1 MPLWEAGA
9 DTASNKPK
17 FAPVDEDSDYNRGDI
32 YATNSGWVQ
41 AAGTGASGNDNA
53 SAQAEVLVAI
63 GGLAG
68 SSATTGL
75 QEATISAVRFITGAA
90 PHDLSAGSQT
100 LQIEIEWDE
109 AVTVVGSPTM
119 KVVSDNAGSGSGRGP
134 YTCVYT
140 ATGSTANQ
148 KRFVLASQTLVAN
161 DVLSIGTAL
170 HDAVTL
176 AGGSTI
182 KDTASGTI
190 NSQRNLLAAVR
201 VTATV
206 TA

>member
-63 GGLAG
+63 GDLAG
-68 SSATTGL
+68 ASATTGL

-100 LQIEIEWDE
+100 LQVEIEWDE
-109 AVTVVGSPTM
+109 AVTVTGSPTM

-148 KRFVLASQTLVAN
+148 KRFVLASQTLVED
-161 DVLSIGTAL
+161 DVLSLGTAT
-170 HDAVTL
+170 HDTVVL
-176 AGGSTI
+176 AGGTI

-190 NSQRNLLAAVR
+190 NSQRNLLEAVR

>member
-1 MPLWEAGA
+1 METCAEVSA
-9 DTASNKPK
+9 NKPK

-32 YATNSGWVQ
+32 YATNSGWVR

-53 SAQAEVLVAI
+53 SAQTEVLVAI

-68 SSATTGL
+68 ADASTGL

-109 AVTVVGSPTM
+109 AVTVTGSPSM
-119 KVVSDNAGSGSGRGP
+119 KVVSCNECSGSGRGP
-134 YTCVYT
+134 YECVYT

-148 KRFVLASQTLVAN
+148 KRFVLASQTLVED

-170 HDAVTL
+170 HDAIAL
-176 AGGSTI
+176 NGGTI

>member
-9 DTASNKPK
+9 DVSTNKPK

-32 YATNSGWVQ
+32 YATNSGWVR

-53 SAQAEVLVAI
+53 SSQAEVLVAI

-68 SSATTGL
+68 ADASTGL

-109 AVTVVGSPTM
+109 AVTVTGSPSM
-119 KVVSDNAGSGSGRGP
+119 KVVSGNEGSGSGRGP
-134 YTCVYT
+134 YECVYT

-148 KRFVLASQTLVAN
+148 KRFVLASQTLVED

-170 HDAVTL
+170 HDAIAL
-176 AGGSTI
+176 NGGTI

-190 NSQRNLLAAVR
+190 KSQRNLLAAVR

>member
-9 DTASNKPK
+9 DVSTNKPK

-32 YATNSGWVQ
+32 YATNSGWVR
-41 AAGTGASGNDNA
+41 AAGTGASGNDNTSA
-53 SAQAEVLVAI
+53 SPEVLVAI

-68 SSATTGL
+68 TDASTGL

-109 AVTVVGSPTM
+109 AVTVTGSPSM
-119 KVVSDNAGSGSGRGP
+119 KVVSGNEGSGSGRGP
-134 YTCVYT
+134 YECVYT

-148 KRFVLASQTLVAN
+148 KRFVLASQTLVED

-170 HDAVTL
+170 HDAIAL
-176 AGGSTI
+176 NGGTI

-190 NSQRNLLAAVR
+190 NAQRNLLAAVR
-201 VTATV
+201 VTHTV

>member
-1 MPLWEAGA
+1 MPLWGNSA
-9 DTASNKPK
+9 DAADNKPK
-17 FAPVDEDSDYNRGDI
+17 FAPVDENSDFNRGDI

-41 AAGTGASGNDNA
+41 AAGTAASGCDNA
-53 SAQAEVLVAI
+53 SAQPEVLVAI

-109 AVTVVGSPTM
+109 AVTVTGSPTM
-119 KVVSDNAGSGSGRGP
+119 KVVSGNEGSGSGRGP

-148 KRFVLASQTLVAN
+148 KRFVLASQTLVED

-176 AGGSTI
+176 NGGTI

-201 VTATV
+201 VTHTV

>member
-1 MPLWEAGA
+1 MPLWGNSA
-9 DTASNKPK
+9 DAADNKPK
-17 FAPVDEDSDYNRGDI
+17 FAPVDEDSDFNRGDI

-41 AAGTGASGNDNA
+41 AAGTGASGNDNT

-63 GGLAG
+63 GDLAG
-68 SSATTGL
+68 SSASTGL
-75 QEATISAVRFITGAA
+75 QEATISAVRFITGAT

-119 KVVSDNAGSGSGRGP
+119 KVVSGNEGAGSGRGP

-148 KRFVLASQTLVAN
+148 KRFVLASQTLVVS

-170 HDAVTL
+170 HDAVAL
-176 AGGSTI
+176 AGGTI

>member
-1 MPLWEAGA
+1 MPLWGSSA
-9 DTASNKPK
+9 DAADNKPK
-17 FAPVDEDSDYNRGDI
+17 FAPVDENSDFNRGDI

-63 GGLAG
+63 GDLAG

-75 QEATISAVRFITGAA
+75 QEGTISAVRFITGAA

-109 AVTVVGSPTM
+109 AVTVTGSPTM
-119 KVVSDNAGSGSGRGP
+119 KVVSGNEGSGSGRGP

-148 KRFVLASQTLVAN
+148 KRFVLAAQTLVE
-161 DVLSIGTAL
+161 DDILSIGTAV
-170 HDAVTL
+170 HDAL
-176 AGGSTI
+176 ALNGGTI
-182 KDTASGTI
+182 KDTASGSI
-190 NSQRNLLAAVR
+190 DSQRNLLAAVR

>member
-9 DTASNKPK
+9 DVSTNKPK

-32 YATNSGWVQ
+32 YATNSGWVR
-41 AAGTGASGNDNA
+41 AAGTGASGNDNTSA
-53 SAQAEVLVAI
+53 SPEVLVAI

-68 SSATTGL
+68 TDASTGL

-109 AVTVVGSPTM
+109 AVTVTGSPSM
-119 KVVSDNAGSGSGRGP
+119 KVVSGNEGSGSGRGP
-134 YTCVYT
+134 YECVYT

-148 KRFVLASQTLVAN
+148 KRFVLASQTLVED

-170 HDAVTL
+170 HDAIAL
-176 AGGSTI
+176 NGGTI
-182 KDTASGTI
+182 KDTASGSI
-190 NSQRNLLAAVR
+190 NAQRNLLAAVR
-201 VTATV
+201 VTHTV

>member
-1 MPLWEAGA
+1 MPLWGSSA
-9 DTASNKPK
+9 DAADNKPK
-17 FAPVDEDSDYNRGDI
+17 FAPVDENSDFNRGDI

-63 GGLAG
+63 GDLAG

-109 AVTVVGSPTM
+109 AVTVTGSPTM
-119 KVVSDNAGSGSGRGP
+119 KVVSGNEGSGSGRGP

-148 KRFVLASQTLVAN
+148 KRFVLAAQTLVE
-161 DVLSIGTAL
+161 DDILSIGTAV
-170 HDAVTL
+170 HDAL
-176 AGGSTI
+176 ALNGGTI
-182 KDTASGTI
+182 KDTASGSI
-190 NSQRNLLAAVR
+190 DSQRNLLAAVR

>member
-9 DTASNKPK
+9 DVSTNKPK

-32 YATNSGWVQ
+32 YATNSGWVR

-68 SSATTGL
+68 ADASTGL

-109 AVTVVGSPTM
+109 AVTVTGSPSM
-119 KVVSDNAGSGSGRGP
+119 KVVSGNEGSGSGRGP
-134 YTCVYT
+134 YECVYT

-148 KRFVLASQTLVAN
+148 KRFVLASQTLVED

-170 HDAVTL
+170 HDAIAL
-176 AGGSTI
+176 NGGTI

>member
-1 MPLWEAGA
+1 MPLCEAGA
-9 DTASNKPK
+9 DVSTNKPK

-32 YATNSGWVQ
+32 YATNSGWVR
-41 AAGTGASGNDNA
+41 AAGTGASGNDNTSA
-53 SAQAEVLVAI
+53 SPEVLVAI

-68 SSATTGL
+68 TDASTGL

-109 AVTVVGSPTM
+109 AVTVTGSPSM
-119 KVVSDNAGSGSGRGP
+119 KVVSGNEGSGSGRGP
-134 YTCVYT
+134 YECVYT

-148 KRFVLASQTLVAN
+148 KRFVLASQTLVED

-170 HDAVTL
+170 HDAVAL
-176 AGGSTI
+176 NGGTI
-182 KDTASGTI
+182 KDTASGSI
-190 NSQRNLLAAVR
+190 NAQRNLLAAVR
-201 VTATV
+201 VTHTV